1 MGRQPQILV
10 YRNEPIKISETFI
23 YNQSIML
30 SRYKAFLLGAKAP
43 GTHQMELPG
52 GRVKLINQGNL
63 RGFLREACFKV
74 LGIIPRDIL
83 NWVKELDP
91 QLIHAHFGDDGTTVM
106 PLALKLKIPLIVS
119 FLGTDATMK
128 DEYARRAYLRKR
140 LYLLRRKKLAKTVTR
155 VIVPSEFLKNRVME
169 HGFSEEKISV
179 IFHGVDLSQFKP
191 LAEPPNFGNI
201 LFVGRLIPRK
211 GLDYLIAAIA
221 LAREEFPNTTLTVIG
236 DGPNREEYEQSA
248 REILKDGYEFLGFQP
263 HQVVSEL
270 MAKAY
275 LFSLPS
281 ITMPSGESET
291 FGLVFIEAQAMGVP
305 VVSFSSGG
313 IPEVV
318 IDGKTGFLCEEGQ
331 VDDLAEKIK
340 VLLRN
345 PDLRNEMGQAGY
357 RWVKDTFDLKA
368 QTEKLEQFYD
378 EILNPETD

>member
-1 MGRQPQILV
+1 MERQPQILV

-30 SRYKAFLLGAKAP
+30 SRYKAFLLGAKP
-43 GTHQMELPG
+43 PDGHRMELPED
-52 GRVKLINQGNL
+52 RVRLINPGKL
-63 RGFLREACFKV
+63 RGFFREAFFKIF
-74 LGIIPRDIL
+74 GIIPRDIL
-83 NWVKELDP
+83 KWVKTIDP
-91 QLIHAHFGDDGTTVM
+91 QLIHAHFGDDGTIVM
-106 PLALKLKIPLIVS
+106 PLALKLKLPLIVS

-128 DEYARRAYLRKR
+128 DEYSRRAYLRKR
-140 LYLLRRKKLAKTVTR
+140 LYLLRRKKLAKTVKK

-169 HGFSEEKISV
+169 HGFSEEKIRV
-179 IFHGVDLSQFKP
+179 IYHGVDLSQFKRST
-191 LAEPPNFGNI
+191 EPPNYGNV

-221 LAREEFPNTTLTVIG
+221 KAKEEFPNTTLTVIG
-236 DGPNREEYEQSA
+236 DGPNRKEYEQLA
-248 REILKDGYEFLGFQP
+248 RETLKDGFAFLGFQP
-263 HQVVSEL
+263 HQVVSDT

-318 IDGKTGFLCEEGQ
+318 VDGKTGFLCEEGQ
-331 VDDLAEKIK
+331 VDELAEKIK
-340 VLLRN
+340 VLLCDPN
-345 PDLRNEMGQAGY
+345 LRNEMGQAGY
-357 RWVKDTFDLKA
+357 RWVKDTFDLKT

-378 EILNPETD
+378 EILNPETG